1 MKRQGWWSA
10 AALIAAAVSAYL
22 FATEAPP
29 QVVAQTAPA
38 PVPAAAPPA
47 SAAASAGFG
56 DAAAAARRQQLALWQ
71 QRLERAQAALN
82 TYADSTR
89 YPHESQPASAHAD
102 QMHPNRPVEEDLPLR
117 LANGK
122 TAEGLTL
129 HTSQERVFVQGSESV
144 RFTVSVRD
152 RDSQA
157 QPLRIVRAGAREI
170 PAPRT
175 ASAYPAVQMPF
186 NDEAQSGDLAA
197 GDRIYSAVLQ
207 PSTQGF
213 AGLHG
218 QIRVEVF
225 LEVASQQAYTY
236 FDIVYTPD
244 APATWLGEVRE
255 AIEGGSLNFYLKAQ
269 VAQAGRYVVSARV
282 DDASG
287 ASFALVGFNDE
298 LATGTQEVKLTLF
311 GKLVRDGQPAF
322 PLRLRDVDGFLL
334 IPDAFPDRRL
344 MPRLQGVVHTSKT
357 YTLASFSD
365 AEWSSEERTRYLT
378 ELTRDVREA
387 ENRLAELGQGR

>member
-29 QVVAQTAPA
+29 QALAQTAPA
-38 PVPAAAPPA
+38 PVPAAALPA
-47 SAAASAGFG
+47 SAAASGGFG
-56 DAAAAARRQQLALWQ
+56 DAAAAARRQQIALWQ

-89 YPHESQPASAHAD
+89 YPHESQPASAHSD

-129 HTSQERVFVQGSESV
+129 HTLQERVFVQGSESV

-157 QPLRIVRAGAREI
+157 QPLHIVRAGAREI

-175 ASAYPAVQMPF
+175 ASTYPAVQMPF

-197 GDRIYSAVLQ
+197 GDRIYSAALQ

-269 VAQAGRYVVSARV
+269 VAQAGRYVVSARI

-298 LATGTQEVKLTLF
+298 LATGTQEVRLTLF
-311 GKLVRDGQPAF
+311 GKLVRDGQPSF

-344 MPRLQGVVHTSKT
+344 MPRLQGIVHTSKT

-387 ENRLAELGQGR
+387 ENRIAELGQGR